1 MTVTGSEW
9 YAAQPRR
16 LLWAIPVVIA
26 LAVAAAV
33 LLQGRQRLI
42 RIAATVALGFAVT
55 TWTAGWIGVLLN
67 DRLTPWWA
75 VLGTL
80 YAVSVAM
87 VVAAAVTAP
96 GSDQARMMVM
106 GVIGLLVVTFTL
118 PELGV
123 FQRGFVLSAL
133 PADAARAC
141 VAIALGG
148 GMGVAVLS
156 AQAAI
161 DGLRAPP

>member
-1 MTVTGSEW
+1 
-9 YAAQPRR
+9 
-16 LLWAIPVVIA
+16 
-26 LAVAAAV
+26 
-33 LLQGRQRLI
+33 
-42 RIAATVALGFAVT
+42 
-55 TWTAGWIGVLLN
+55 
-67 DRLTPWWA
+67 

-87 VVAAAVTAP
+87 VVAAAVTGA

-133 PADAARAC
+133 PAEAARAC
-141 VAIALGG
+141 VAIALGA

-156 AQAAI
+156 SRAAI
-161 DGLRAPP
+161 DGLRTPP